1 MSDDVKY
8 TIGSFPLP
16 SLARVLPTLHSVSLS
31 PAVPL
36 DLPRVEALM
45 RQSPTLLTFAQGH
58 AICAWENGAFA
69 ALPLLHTRTYKHCV
83 CVLHANRSLSPYPP
97 LLQPRTLFFSRTH
110 LCRVDPNP
118 SDLPGGHPGAVQ

>member
-31 PAVPL
+31 PKVPL

-58 AICAWENGAFA
+58 AICAWEDGA
-69 ALPLLHTRTYKHCV
+69 LLVAWQIKTRA
-83 CVLHANRSLSPYPP
+83 VLTAFKVSPINTLSSS
-97 LLQPRTLFFSRTH
+97 T
-110 LCRVDPNP
+110 
-118 SDLPGGHPGAVQ
+118 